1 MYSNINRL
9 IDLVMIVVNHDPLT
23 SDIVYD
29 LVLVSLLSDVERKI
43 FISHCQQKIYYFY
56 RKID

>member
-1 MYSNINRL
+1 MLLN
-9 IDLVMIVVNHDPLT
+9 VNHDQLK

>member
-1 MYSNINRL
+1 MLLGLLN
-9 IDLVMIVVNHDPLT
+9 VNHDQVK

-43 FISHCQQKIYYFY
+43 FTSDCQQKIYNFY